1 MEHIS
6 SKYGFLNETAN
17 AQRSS
22 DEQKHL
28 ESLIAFVFA
37 VASHQTADAT
47 WHAIRLPTG
56 FLAAL
61 AGVDFGGDSE
71 AAHTNLDVGGD
82 FLMAA
87 RLGRLP
93 EESRQWIANSW
104 VVPVDDLIAIY
115 QRIGRS
121 VSKTVLRYCCM
132 RGLAAMRSELT
143 LGGSLYETFAAK
155 SPMMMDEVDGYYLGG
170 IDEMSARTVNCWAN
184 LTRWFSG
191 GIDAEEKLRGG
202 WGICDVFQ
210 AIKARG
216 GTGPSGPPRLSALAG
231 GSRPCREPGQ
241 TCRQHLFVDNDKLAE
256 ATRAE
261 MANIKVETDSFG
273 AEIYTVPPRSP
284 ALPERA
290 VTVPRRPRR
299 SAGFDD
305 PIYVATYVPYGHLGS
320 SISAGSFLDD
330 PSQLAFAV
338 GAPWE
343 SEDSSRPGEG
353 NVYIVPNS
361 FIASRGADYFRLN
374 KTDPLRTRAASG
386 GGGYSP
392 VDQRFGTASVGL
404 TTLGRRFLAVS
415 APGPLTYDPDHAP
428 SLPFHEQVPAG
439 SVKLFVPGQAEP
451 ALTLRMRGAEL
462 GSIGRR
468 QWGGQLLSAAPFADS
483 DDEVLVVS
491 GSRTDG
497 ERACQ
502 GRVRPQYGEGEV
514 TVIRFH
520 RQPPAAAAAAEPSPK
535 IVVQNGAGGEGVAV
549 TAWYLALPARE
560 RESIPCSTQTTYAYY
575 GSSTAFSAVSNILW
589 VSAPG
594 RGKVF
599 GYRLSPEGAAHLAFA
614 IADEDFA
621 LRPRRTG
628 FGTSLATGVLRN
640 GDEWIAVSAP
650 NEDRGGGRGG
660 GAPVVQVG
668 TVRLYLVGSAA
679 ARRRKRD
686 LLAGERSTPGPLLV
700 KEIVPDQPAAFT
712 KFGRTLETDSS
723 SGLLWAGSE
732 FADGERGRVWRI
744 DVERV
749 LAEPSWGQQQLLLL
763 LYERVKRA
771 MLRLGLAEDGRA
783 ATAETMWEGAVPGER
798 FGASIVVTSSGD
810 VLVGVPRAGVSRAK
824 QEERFF
830 GALMVFR
837 RRKVDSTMW
846 ACSMIPSFG
855 VFSFPF
861 FFFFSVGLLFVFGPG
876 SYVMKHV
883 LLYIWA

>member
-1 MEHIS
+1 MIAAVEHIS

-17 AQRSS
+17 AQRSA

-37 VASHQTADAT
+37 AASHQTADVT

-61 AGVDFGGDSE
+61 AGVDFGGDWE

-93 EESRQWIANSW
+93 EESRQWIASSW
-104 VVPVDDLIAIY
+104 VVPVDDLVAIY

-121 VSKTVLRYCCM
+121 VSRTLLRYCCM
-132 RGLAAMRSELT
+132 RGLAAMRSELA

-155 SPMMMDEVDGYYLGG
+155 SPMMMDEIDGYYLGG

-216 GTGPSGPPRLSALAG
+216 GTGPSGPRRLGALA
-231 GSRPCREPGQ
+231 SRPCRESEQ
-241 TCRQHLFVDNDKLAE
+241 TCRQHRFVDDEKLAE

-261 MANIKVETDSFG
+261 MANIRVETDSFG
-273 AEIYTVPPRSP
+273 AETYAAPAPP

-290 VTVPRRPRR
+290 ATAPRRPRR

-330 PSQLAFAV
+330 PGELAFAV

-353 NVYIVPNS
+353 NVYIVPDS
-361 FIASRGADYFRLN
+361 FITSRGADYFRLN
-374 KTDPLRTRAASG
+374 KTDPLRPRAASG
-386 GGGYSP
+386 GGDYSP

-415 APGPLTYDPDHAP
+415 APGPLTYDPGHAP
-428 SLPFHEQVPAG
+428 SLPFHKQVPAG
-439 SVKLFVPGQAEP
+439 SVKLFIPGQAEP

-468 QWGGQLLSAAPFADS
+468 QWGGQLLSAAPFAGS

-520 RQPPAAAAAAEPSPK
+520 RQPPAAAAEPSPE
-535 IVVQNGAGGEGVAV
+535 IAVQRGAGGEGVAV

-599 GYRLSPEGAAHLAFA
+599 GYRLSPEGTAHLAFT

-621 LRPRRTG
+621 LRSRRTG
-628 FGTSLATGVLRN
+628 FGTALATGVLRN

-650 NEDRGGGRGG
+650 NEDRGGGS
-660 GAPVVQVG
+660 GAPAVQVG

-686 LLAGERSTPGPLLV
+686 LPAGERSTPEPLLV
-700 KEIVPDQPAAFT
+700 KEVVPDQPAAFT

-723 SGLLWAGSE
+723 NGLLWAGSE

-744 DVERV
+744 NVERV
-749 LAEPSWGQQQLLLL
+749 LAEPSWGQQHK
-763 LYERVKRA
+763 RVKRA
-771 MLRLGLAEDGRA
+771 MLRLGLAEDDTA

-798 FGASIVVTSSGD
+798 FGASIVATSSGD
-810 VLVGVPRAGVSRAK
+810 VLVGVPRAGVGRAK

-846 ACSMIPSFG
+846 ACSTIPSVG

-861 FFFFSVGLLFVFGPG
+861 LFFWRGCFVPSVFLSFLDP
-876 SYVMKHV
+876 V
-883 LLYIWA
+883 LM